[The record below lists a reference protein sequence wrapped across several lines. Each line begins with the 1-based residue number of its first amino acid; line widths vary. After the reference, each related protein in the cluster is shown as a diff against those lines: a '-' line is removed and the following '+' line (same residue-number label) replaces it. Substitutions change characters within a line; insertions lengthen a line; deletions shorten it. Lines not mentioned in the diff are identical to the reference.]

1 MTLAIEQ
8 KIEGKHLEES
18 QLKAILEPGK
28 NILVNA
34 GAGSGKTFTIL
45 AKILH
50 ILDQNLARP
59 EEIIVVAY
67 NSSVA
72 HDLRDRL
79 EKLAE
84 IFPNLEKKIKKVSV
98 ANGKKCPECNKTIE
112 QALHFCEVKK
122 KFVSKLK

>member
-84 IFPNLEKKIKKVSV
+84 IFPNLEKKNKKS
-98 ANGKKCPECNKTIE
+98 IS
-112 QALHFCEVKK
+112 
-122 KFVSKLK
+122 SKR